1 MWQFFGR
8 RPIYLVSLI
17 FFALFIIPAALAPNI
32 QTLLIFRFLDG
43 FAGSAFLTV
52 SGGTVSDC
60 FDAAGLQA
68 PMLIFTSSP
77 FIGPIAGP
85 LIGGFINSFAN
96 WRWSFW
102 TLLIWAFV
110 QLGLV
115 VAFVPETHHP
125 VLLKKKAEKLRKETG
140 DSRWHASMEK
150 EKRSK
155 TRACLEIIL
164 MVDFAKLFE
173 QTIITSCYRPF
184 QLLTMEPMCLNLC
197 LFSALLLG
205 VSTL

>member
-1 MWQFFGR
+1 MFF
-8 RPIYLVSLI
+8 V
-17 FFALFIIPAALAPNI
+17 LFIIPAGLAPNI
-32 QTLLIFRFLDG
+32 QTLLIFRFLEG

-102 TLLIWAFV
+102 TLLIWAIV
-110 QLGLV
+110 QLVLV
-115 VAFVPETHHP
+115 IAFVPETHHP
-125 VLLKKKAEKLRKETG
+125 VLLNKKAQQYRKQTG
-140 DSRWHASMEK
+140 DSRWHAPMEK

-155 TRACLEIIL
+155 TRVWFKIGMLENLLTIL
-164 MVDFAKLFE
+164 E

-184 QLLTMEPMCLNLC
+184 QLLILEPMCLNLC

-205 VSTL
+205 VSIQ

>member
-1 MWQFFGR
+1 M
-8 RPIYLVSLI
+8 
-17 FFALFIIPAALAPNI
+17 LFIIPAALAPNI

-43 FAGSAFLTV
+43 LAGSAFLTV

-102 TLLIWAFV
+102 TLLIWAIVEF
-110 QLGLV
+110 LLV
-115 VAFVPETHHP
+115 AAFVPETFHP

-155 TRACLEIIL
+155 TRVCYEDRMMRQI
-164 MVDFAKLFE
+164 AKISG
-173 QTIITSCYRPF
+173 QTVITSCYRPF
-184 QLLTMEPMCLNLC
+184 QLLTMEPMCMNLC

-205 VSTL
+205 VSIGTTRGSAGIR